1 MFDGHPNENLLYVD
15 LQREMRQSFI
25 EYSMSV
31 IVARALP
38 DVRDGLKPVHRR
50 ILYTKF
56 EKGLTHDKP
65 YHKCADTVGNVLG
78 SYHPHGDAS
87 VYDALVR
94 LAQPFSLR
102 YPLVDGH
109 GNFGSID
116 GDPPA
121 AYRYT
126 ESRLARITGTL
137 LTDINKDT
145 VDYGPNYDDRLT
157 EPLVLPAAFPNLL
170 VNGSVGIAVGMA
182 TNIPPHNMG
191 EAIDACLHLMR
202 EPNCGDDAL
211 INILNAPD
219 FPTGGIIMGRA
230 GIFAA
235 YKTGRGKITLRGRA
249 EIEYGNKPRIV
260 ISEIPYMVKKSDIHI
275 QIDELRTSKKVEGI
289 SVVRDESDRTGM
301 RLVVELKAG
310 VNADLV
316 FNHICGYT
324 QFQVTVGLI
333 MLALVDGVPRVLT
346 LRQILEQFVSF
357 RDEVVTRRTKFDLN
371 KALARAHILQGLM
384 LAVDNIDEV
393 IRILRAS
400 RDVVE
405 GKAALRERFS
415 DFDLANLLTRAM
427 DAACENSGA
436 VRDAMK
442 LATATALS
450 SSASAGLSASAGS
463 SAGVF
468 ADVENG
474 LTEEQAESIV
484 QMRFGQLTGLERDK
498 IAAELAALM
507 AKIAEYRV
515 ILGSHDRRVEI
526 ITEEL
531 LDIKKRYS
539 DPRRT
544 TVEDVDGE
552 VIIEDLIPRSDIIVT
567 LTDIGYIKRQDA
579 LEFTAQSRGG
589 RGVSGMKQ
597 RDEDFV
603 TDMLV
608 SNTHHN
614 ILFMSDLGHMFAL
627 KGYDLPSGGRGSRG
641 AMLSGMLKLSDGENI
656 SVMMSSEDFGVDKYL
671 VCVTKNGFV
680 KRTRLSEFSKIRK
693 GAALKSMGVD
703 ENDTIVTAFIVHDD
717 MHILIAT
724 REGKAIRFPVS
735 RVRASGRTAHGVR
748 GIRLVGGDYVVGA
761 SGIPCDTA
769 ATATADTAVG
779 DNADNAGTATA
790 DNATATTA
798 TSATATSATA
808 TTSAAAA
815 SATATSTDNCNISLL
830 TVTDKGIG
838 KRTAV
843 SEYPAKGRG
852 GKGNFNYHPNEK
864 RGHVIGVRVIKDG
877 DDVLMINDK
886 GIIIRFKA
894 EDIRLMG
901 RTAGGVRLMRLVDDG
916 RVVAFA
922 RAERDEEAEAEVVD
936 ASDVVEVEL
945 GEVAEDD
952 DGDDD
957 GEDAPADEVDNGSA
971 G

>member
-94 LAQPFSLR
+94 LAQSFSLR

-137 LTDINKDT
+137 LADINKDT
-145 VDYGPNYDDRLT
+145 VDYGANYDDRLT

-191 EAIDACLHLMR
+191 EAIDACLLLMR
-202 EPNCGDDAL
+202 EPTCGDDAL
-211 INILNAPD
+211 IATLNAPD

-310 VNADLV
+310 VNADVV

-333 MLALVDGVPRVLT
+333 LLALVDGVPRVLT

-357 RDEVVTRRTKFDLN
+357 REEVITRRTRFDLS

-400 RDVVE
+400 RDVTE

-427 DAACENSGA
+427 LSACETSEA
-436 VRDAMK
+436 CRDAMAA
-442 LATATALS
+442 ATVTA
-450 SSASAGLSASAGS
+450 ASAAVNVRVGGIGS
-463 SAGVF
+463 IFS
-468 ADVENG
+468 DVPNG

-498 IAAELAALM
+498 IAVELAGLM
-507 AKIAEYRV
+507 AKIAEYRA
-515 ILGSHDRRVEI
+515 ILASHDRRVEI

-544 TVEDVDGE
+544 TVEDIDGE

-579 LEFTAQSRGG
+579 LEFTSQSRGG

-614 ILFMSDLGHMFAL
+614 ILFMSDMGHMFAL

-641 AMLSGMLKLSDGENI
+641 ATLAGMLKLEDGENI
-656 SVMMSSEDFGVDKYL
+656 SVMMSSEDYGADKYI
-671 VCVTKNGFV
+671 VGVTKNGFV
-680 KRTRLSEFSKIRK
+680 KRTRLSEFAKIRK
-693 GAALKSMGVD
+693 GAPLKSMGVD
-703 ENDTIVTAFIVHDD
+703 GGDTIVTAFIADSD

-724 REGKAIRFPVS
+724 RAGKAIRFPVN

-748 GIRLVGGDYVVGA
+748 GIRLSGGDYVVGA
-761 SGIPCDTA
+761 SGIPCDNA
-769 ATATADTAVG
+769 ADTGNATDGTAD
-779 DNADNAGTATA
+779 
-790 DNATATTA
+790 
-798 TSATATSATA
+798 
-808 TTSAAAA
+808 
-815 SATATSTDNCNISLL
+815 NISLL

-843 SEYPAKGRG
+843 GEYPAKGRG
-852 GKGNFNYHPNEK
+852 GKGNFNYRPNEK
-864 RGHVIGVRVIKDG
+864 RGYVIGVRVIKDG

-901 RTAGGVRLMRLVDDG
+901 RTAGGVRLMRLADDG

-936 ASDVVEVEL
+936 ADDVVEVEP

-952 DGDDD
+952 GDDGDSGDDD
-957 GEDAPADEVDNGSA
+957 GDDSGSGDSEDNVN
-971 G
+971 